1 MEWYYSKG
9 KEPVGPVS
17 EADFQSLVSSGTINS
32 NTLVWNQSMVD
43 WQKYKKV
50 KTSSDLPST
59 PSPSDTASTQKC
71 SECGKS
77 FSKDDLIQYEG
88 SNVCATCKPLFVKK
102 IKEGVATG
110 DLRYGG
116 FWIRYGAKFI
126 DWIILLIPNLIITFS
141 LGQFLT
147 PTGNPNEPFVFSA
160 LGGLGLLLQ
169 FSLPV
174 IYNTWFVGK
183 YAATPGKMACGLK
196 IITSDNNKVSYLRAF
211 ARYFAEIL
219 SGLILCIGYLMAAFD
234 SQKRSLHD
242 RICNTLVI
250 RK

>member
-17 EADFQSLVSSGTINS
+17 EAEFQSLVSSETINS
-32 NTLVWNQSMVD
+32 NTLVWNQSMAD

-50 KTSSDLPST
+50 KTASNLPPT
-59 PSPSDTASTQKC
+59 PAPADAPIMQKC

-88 SNVCATCKPLFVKK
+88 FNVCANCKPLFVKK

-110 DLRYGG
+110 DFRYGG

-126 DWIILLIPNLIITFS
+126 DGLILIIPYFLIIFFMMKYLIPKGSPKDPLLI
-141 LGQFLT
+141 LT
-147 PTGNPNEPFVFSA
+147 TTAGP
-160 LGGLGLLLQ
+160 LLLVL
-169 FSLPV
+169 FSV
-174 IYNTWFVGK
+174 AYNTWFIGK

-196 IITSDNNKVSYLRAF
+196 VITSDNEKVTYTRALG
-211 ARYFAEIL
+211 RYFAEMLSWAIL
-219 SGLILCIGYLMAAFD
+219 LIGYLMAAFD
-234 SQKRSLHD
+234 SKKRSLHD
-242 RICNTLVI
+242 RMCNTLVI